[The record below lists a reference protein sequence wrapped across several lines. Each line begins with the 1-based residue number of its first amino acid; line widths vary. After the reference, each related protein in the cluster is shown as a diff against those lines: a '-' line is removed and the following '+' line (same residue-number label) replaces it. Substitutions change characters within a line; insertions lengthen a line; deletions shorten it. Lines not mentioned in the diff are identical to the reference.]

1 MNVARR
7 VNLFTGGRITL
18 EPGPVA
24 VVSQSGF
31 LLRSTLAAG
40 QQRQLGFGVAVSSG
54 NEAVCGLHDY
64 IDLLA
69 ADPDTRVI
77 CLVVEK
83 VWSSDAFFAAV
94 HRARS
99 AGKALIVLKLGRTE
113 RSRKIMQSHTG
124 AIADESWVYDI
135 VLRQAGVLTAN
146 RHRRHARPRAAARA
160 APDRSRGV
168 RSTAWR

>member
-1 MNVARR
+1 M
-7 VNLFTGGRITL
+7 
-18 EPGPVA
+18 
-24 VVSQSGF
+24 
-31 LLRSTLAAG
+31 
-40 QQRQLGFGVAVSSG
+40 
-54 NEAVCGLHDY
+54 
-64 IDLLA
+64 
-69 ADPDTRVI
+69 I

-135 VLRQAGVLTAN
+135 VLGQAGVLTAN
-146 RHRRHARPRAAARA
+146 DIDDMLDRAQLLAQLPTESWRPIDGVAVMASSGGVAGVAADA
-160 APDRSRGV
+160 ADTSGV
-168 RSTAWR
+168 ALPALEGLEPWVRNVCPATAA